1 MASVAN
7 ITIYNFKAAY
17 REMPL
22 TLPDVAQYCH
32 AARRILRSRMRPF
45 YQLREAACLLRRC
58 LLDRGAVKQGEVNQ
72 PERISSIERNP
83 RRRLPIVRKI
93 TLWAW
98 LILLLVPALASNPAS
113 ARSPEVADHWVCT
126 WAASPMA
133 GTWADEF
140 QNQTVRMIV
149 HVSLGG
155 NRIRVQLS
163 NAFGNHSLTIG
174 SAHVAIQQRGDA
186 IETSS
191 DRALTFAGLPSV
203 TVPPGALEV
212 SDPVELAVAPSTNLA
227 VSIYLPAKTEPATYH
242 QLALHTTYIS
252 GPGDFTASE
261 NMQVRWTTSSY
272 YWLSAVDVEGDAR
285 DGVIVTLGDSITDG
299 FASTIDSNRQWPS
312 QLAARLQANPATVDL
327 AVANEGIGG
336 NRILHDVIGPNALE
350 RLDRDVL
357 ARDGLRYMIV
367 LESINDLGWPHQP
380 GAHES
385 QEVTAQQLIAGLQQI
400 ISRAHAH
407 GIKVFGGTLTPY
419 LGANYYSDEGEAK
432 REMVNRWIRTSGAFD
447 GVIDFAAAVRDPGNP
462 RRFLPAYDSGDHLHP
477 NDAGYKAMADTINLS
492 LFR

>member
-1 MASVAN
+1 V
-7 ITIYNFKAAY
+7 
-17 REMPL
+17 
-22 TLPDVAQYCH
+22 
-32 AARRILRSRMRPF
+32 
-45 YQLREAACLLRRC
+45 
-58 LLDRGAVKQGEVNQ
+58 
-72 PERISSIERNP
+72 RNP
-83 RRRLPIVRKI
+83 
-93 TLWAW
+93 TLWAG
-98 LILLLVPALASNPAS
+98 LALVLVSVLASNSAS
-113 ARSPEVADHWVCT
+113 AQSPRAAGHWVCT
-126 WAASPMA
+126 WSTSPMA

-140 QNQTVRMIV
+140 QNQTVRMII

-174 SAHVAIQQRGDA
+174 SAHVAIQQKGDA

-191 DRALTFAGLPSV
+191 DRTLTFGGSPLV
-203 TVPPGALEV
+203 TIPPGAPEV
-212 SDPVELAVAPSTNLA
+212 SDPVDLNVARASNLV
-227 VSIYLPAKTEPATYH
+227 VSVYLPEKTEPATYH

-252 GPGDFTASE
+252 GPGDFTATQE
-261 NMQVRWTTSSY
+261 MQARWTTSSY
-272 YWLSAVDVEGDAR
+272 YWLSAVDVEADAR
-285 DGVIVTLGDSITDG
+285 DGVIVTFGDSITDG
-299 FASTIDSNRQWPS
+299 FASTIDGNRQWPS
-312 QLAARLQANPATVDL
+312 QLAARLQADPATADL

-357 ARDGLRYMIV
+357 ARDGVKYMIV

-385 QEVTAQQLIAGLQQI
+385 QEVTAQQLIAGMQQI

-419 LGANYYSDEGEAK
+419 QGANYYSDEGEAK
-432 REMVNRWIRTSGAFD
+432 REMVNRWIRMSGAFD
-447 GVIDFAAAVRDPGNP
+447 GVIDFAAAVRDPSNP

-477 NDAGYKAMADTINLS
+477 NDAGYKAMAEAINLS

>member
-1 MASVAN
+1 VRN
-7 ITIYNFKAAY
+7 IA
-17 REMPL
+17 PW
-22 TLPDVAQYCH
+22 
-32 AARRILRSRMRPF
+32 
-45 YQLREAACLLRRC
+45 ACLLV
-58 LLDRGAVKQGEVNQ
+58 LVSALGLGSVSAQ
-72 PERISSIERNP
+72 SSN
-83 RRRLPIVRKI
+83 
-93 TLWAW
+93 TAQ
-98 LILLLVPALASNPAS
+98 
-113 ARSPEVADHWVCT
+113 HWVTT

-174 SAHVAIQQRGDA
+174 SAHVAIQQKGDA

-191 DRALTFAGLPSV
+191 DRALTFAGSPSV
-203 TVPPGALEV
+203 TIPPGALEV
-212 SDPVELAVAPSTNLA
+212 SDPVELNVAPASNLV
-227 VSIYLPAKTEPATYH
+227 VSIYLPEKTEPATYH

-252 GPGDFTASE
+252 GPGDFTAME
-261 NMQVRWTTSSY
+261 NMQARWTTSSY
-272 YWLSAVDVEGDAR
+272 YWLSAVDVEAVAR
-285 DGVIVTLGDSITDG
+285 SSGIVTLGDSITDG
-299 FASTIDSNRQWPS
+299 FASTIDGNRQWPS
-312 QLAARLQANPATVDL
+312 QLAARLQADPATADM

-357 ARDGLRYMIV
+357 AQDGVKYMIV

-380 GAHES
+380 GAHQS
-385 QEVTAQQLIAGLQQI
+385 QEVSAQQLIAGLQQI
-400 ISRAHAH
+400 ITRAHAH

-419 LGANYYSDEGEAK
+419 QGANYYSDEGEAK
-432 REMVNRWIRTSGAFD
+432 RETVNRWIRTSGAFD

-462 RRFLPAYDSGDHLHP
+462 RRFLPTYDSGDHLHP
-477 NDAGYKAMADTINLS
+477 NDAGYRAMADTINLS